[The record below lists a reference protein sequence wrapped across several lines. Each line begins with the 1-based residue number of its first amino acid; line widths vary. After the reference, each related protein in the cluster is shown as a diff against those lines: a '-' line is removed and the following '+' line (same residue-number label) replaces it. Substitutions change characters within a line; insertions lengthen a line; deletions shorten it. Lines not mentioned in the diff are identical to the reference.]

1 MKTPKAVLFDLDGTL
16 SDSLPD
22 IAWALNQARLDHK
35 LLPVTDGQVK
45 AWVGSGAASLVARS
59 MGLSDEGD
67 PRAIAVLDTFL
78 AHYTDHAC
86 DRSTLYP
93 GALDLLERLGARGV
107 LVACTT
113 NKPTQAAR
121 ALLEGLEILSL
132 LDAVVTPD
140 DCGGAKKPDPRFMA
154 FALERLGV
162 TAKDAVVVGDG
173 VPDIAAAKASG
184 MRSIAILG
192 GYSDPATL
200 RGAGADDYV
209 DSLADVAA
217 RLGL

>member
-1 MKTPKAVLFDLDGTL
+1 MKNAKAVLFDLDGTL

-22 IAWALNQARLDHK
+22 IAWSLNQARLDHK

-45 AWVGSGAASLVARS
+45 GWVGSGAAVLVARS
-59 MGLSDEGD
+59 MGLADEKD

-86 DRSTLYP
+86 DHSTLYP
-93 GALDLLERLGARGV
+93 GAAELLERLGARGV

-113 NKPTQAAR
+113 NKPTKAAR

-140 DCGGAKKPDPRFMA
+140 DCGGARKPDPRFMA
-154 FALERLGV
+154 CALGKLGV
-162 TAKDAVVVGDG
+162 AAEDAVVVGDG
-173 VPDIAAAKASG
+173 VPDIEAAKASG
-184 MRSIAILG
+184 MRSIAVLG
-192 GYSDPATL
+192 GYGDPAAL
-200 RGAGADDYV
+200 RAAGADQYV
-209 DSLADVAA
+209 DTIAEVAA
-217 RLGL
+217 RLGA

>member
-1 MKTPKAVLFDLDGTL
+1 MNTPKAVLFDLDGTL

-22 IAWALNQARLDHK
+22 ISWALNQARLDHE

-45 AWVGSGAASLVARS
+45 GWVGGGAALLVVRSLGAK
-59 MGLSDEGD
+59 DERD
-67 PRAIAVLDTFL
+67 PRVAPLLATFL
-78 AHYTDHAC
+78 AHYEEHAC

-93 GALDLLERLGARGV
+93 GVAELLERLGAKGV

-113 NKPTQAAR
+113 NKPVKAAR

-132 LDAVVTPD
+132 LDAVFTPD

-154 FALERLGV
+154 CALERLSV
-162 TAKDAVVVGDG
+162 AAKDAVVVGDG
-173 VPDIAAAKASG
+173 VQDILAAKAAG

-192 GYSDPATL
+192 GYGGEAAL
-200 RGAGADDYV
+200 RAADADEYVTSIAEIGARIGV
-209 DSLADVAA
+209 
-217 RLGL
+217 

>member
-45 AWVGSGAASLVARS
+45 AWVGSGASSLVARS
-59 MGLSDEGD
+59 MGLADEHD
-67 PRAIAVLDTFL
+67 PRSIAVLDTFL

-93 GALDLLERLGARGV
+93 GAAELLERLGARGV

-121 ALLEGLEILSL
+121 ALLEGLEILAL
-132 LDAVVTPD
+132 LDTVVTPD
-140 DCGGAKKPDPRFMA
+140 DCGGLKKPDPRFMA
-154 FALERLGV
+154 CALERLGV
-162 TAKDAVVVGDG
+162 SAKDAVVVGDG

-192 GYSDPATL
+192 GYSEEGSL
-200 RGAGADDYV
+200 RAAGADEYV
-209 DSLADVAA
+209 QTIAEVAA
-217 RLGL
+217 HLGL